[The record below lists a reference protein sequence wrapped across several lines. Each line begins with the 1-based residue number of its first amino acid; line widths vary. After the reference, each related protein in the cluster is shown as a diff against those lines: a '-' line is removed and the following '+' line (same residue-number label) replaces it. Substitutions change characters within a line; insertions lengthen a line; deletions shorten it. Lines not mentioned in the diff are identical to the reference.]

1 MALQTLKPRLA
12 IMSTARVPV
21 MQPGSWRKAGA
32 TSTERGYTYRWQQAS
47 KAFLGVHPLCQ
58 CPDCDDGRKR
68 VTLAT
73 VVDHIIPHRGDMVLF
88 WDSEHNWQSMSK
100 PCHDRKT
107 QRETAADGCAGPA

>member
-12 IMSTARVPV
+12 TLNTARVATI
-21 MQPGSWRKAGA
+21 QPGSWRKAGA